1 MLDIARGGGGL
12 MSILVSQIYRC
23 QNPHCR
29 TEIRVGK
36 PFASGGKN
44 PRCCC
49 GAEMKKPYTPPI
61 LRELPSEVKIF
72 ANDGTE
78 EA

>member
-1 MLDIARGGGGL
+1 
-12 MSILVSQIYRC
+12 MSILVGQIYRC

-29 TEIRVGK
+29 SEMKVVK
-36 PFASGGKN
+36 PSGTVGGKN

-49 GAEMKKPYTPPI
+49 GAEMKKPYTPPV
-61 LRELPSEVKIF
+61 LRELPSEVRVF
-72 ANDGTE
+72 ADDGTE